1 MDHLT
6 VAAGVPAPPFVPV
19 SLLELLARHDPAR
32 AEQVQR
38 LRDEPPPDAVLVLGP
53 AEQAVGQLAAALA
66 ARVPAR
72 LRCAPVEVS
81 DRHARIAE
89 TRAVVWVFDAAA
101 SAPEAHWARLAALA
115 GQVDEVH
122 LALAGTER
130 GRGGGAAL
138 AAVRARLAEELP
150 RLAAAPV
157 HLLAEGPGRLMAALV
172 RPADYPGYRNALR
185 VLETGLVEALG
196 RRLTRQRNAARR
208 EIATGEA
215 LGRNRD
221 ELAGLHREA
230 IGEWP
235 RRFRNDL
242 AELRGRTSLE
252 LTGALRILRD
262 DAREQL
268 NHADRA
274 ARARFP
280 EQFGSAAGELARRV
294 SEQIEDLYEITGQ
307 PVDGAPPGEHAART
321 GPPVPS
327 IAPPV
332 RSSRSVLED
341 RLMLVVG
348 ASGGLGLGRLAMSSL
363 VEVTSV
369 LGASAMPVAV
379 GLGVGAA
386 WWLARARRAVTE
398 RARLAQWVGG
408 VLDELRIGLEAMV
421 TERALAAERRLGGA
435 VSRAVDERVAVLS
448 ARLREHE
455 RLARRA
461 AVRRAELR
469 SADNRSTDEL
479 RAAGAELVR
488 LLAVPVPMPVP
499 VPVAVPAAVPLAEP
513 ELAG

>member
-1 MDHLT
+1 
-6 VAAGVPAPPFVPV
+6 
-19 SLLELLARHDPAR
+19 
-32 AEQVQR
+32 
-38 LRDEPPPDAVLVLGP
+38 
-53 AEQAVGQLAAALA
+53 
-66 ARVPAR
+66 
-72 LRCAPVEVS
+72 
-81 DRHARIAE
+81 
-89 TRAVVWVFDAAA
+89 
-101 SAPEAHWARLAALA
+101 
-115 GQVDEVH
+115 
-122 LALAGTER
+122 
-130 GRGGGAAL
+130 
-138 AAVRARLAEELP
+138 
-150 RLAAAPV
+150 
-157 HLLAEGPGRLMAALV
+157 
-172 RPADYPGYRNALR
+172 
-185 VLETGLVEALG
+185 
-196 RRLTRQRNAARR
+196 
-208 EIATGEA
+208 
-215 LGRNRD
+215 
-221 ELAGLHREA
+221 
-230 IGEWP
+230 
-235 RRFRNDL
+235 L

-307 PVDGAPPGEHAART
+307 PVDGAPPGEPVART

-332 RSSRSVLED
+332 RSGRSVFED

-386 WWLARARRAVTE
+386 WWLARARRAVAE
-398 RARLAQWVGG
+398 RATLAQWVGD
-408 VLDELRIGLEAMV
+408 VLEQLRINLEATV
-421 TERALAAERRLGGA
+421 TERALDAERWLGTA
-435 VSRAVDERVAVLS
+435 LSRAVDERVALVS
-448 ARLREHE
+448 ARLREND

-461 AVRRAELR
+461 AVRRAEFNG
-469 SADNRSTDEL
+469 ADSRGVDEL

-488 LLAVPVPMPVP
+488 LLTAPAPMAVPVVVP
-499 VPVAVPAAVPLAEP
+499 LAVPLAGS